1 MTMDAMSRRSLLI
14 VASLQVSI
22 ALTALLSS
30 PTAALAATIVG
41 LLAVGRYAAV
51 AGFAATL
58 GSDTKALL
66 HLLATS
72 AWVFGML
79 ALTAAVAVVALKARP
94 ALPWAIAAALAGP
107 FGMSALAFGTGLGAL
122 WSGRARRS
130 GGKP

>member
-1 MTMDAMSRRSLLI
+1 MDALSRRSLLI
-14 VASLQVSI
+14 VASLQASI

-30 PTAALAATIVG
+30 PTAAIAATVVG

-51 AGFAATL
+51 ACFAATL
-58 GSDTKALL
+58 GSNTKALL

-72 AWVFGML
+72 AWVFGMVAL
-79 ALTAAVAVVALKARP
+79 AAAVAVVALKARS
-94 ALPWAIAAALAGP
+94 AVPWAVAAALAGP

-122 WSGRARRS
+122 YSGRVRRS